1 MRHCENGSVVNLIK
15 RRLALLS
22 VVVFIVIVVPRVVWL
37 VVLVVFCLAM
47 HFPNIK
53 GCGKTVINGF
63 LRLLNVDKSLKYI
76 LTHCVSVGN

>member
-37 VVLVVFCLAM
+37 VVLVAFVVQCISLLLEVVEKQLLM
-47 HFPNIK
+47 
-53 GCGKTVINGF
+53 GF
-63 LRLLNVDKSLKYI
+63 SDY
-76 LTHCVSVGN
+76 